1 MAQRY
6 VRWGLPRAA
15 GAVPYLME
23 FLVVTVATVLVTR
36 FLLAITG
43 YPQIGGGGLHV
54 AHVLW
59 GGLLLALGVMML
71 LSFVGPV
78 VRPAGSFVA
87 GVGFGL
93 FIDEVGKFL
102 TSDNDYF
109 FRPAAAVMYVTIVF
123 LVLVV
128 HWIHGRRPLTPP
140 ELYIAALTTAAVGV
154 TRGVTAAERV
164 QALERLDA
172 ASGLPGARQTAAA
185 VRALPAAQ
193 ERFDPSHAV
202 GWVLTRLRRVF
213 ATRWAE
219 RITIA
224 ILVIQAF
231 VTVLALGV
239 FAVGVVLLELGVQGV
254 ELDTGDTVPA
264 VISGASSV
272 ASAAC
277 VVAGLVQLHRG
288 RRASGYR
295 WLQRA
300 VLIDLLLVRVF
311 EFAVSQFGAIPSV
324 LLDLALLAV
333 LELARE
339 GGTAGTRGGD
349 PTASTA
355 EPMPADAAR
364 LA

>member
-15 GAVPYLME
+15 GAVPYLLE

-43 YPQIGGGGLHV
+43 YPQISGGGLHV

-78 VRPAGSFVA
+78 IRPLGSFVA

-93 FIDEVGKFL
+93 FIDEVGKFI

-109 FRPAAAVMYVTIVF
+109 YKPAAAVMYVTIVV

-128 HWIHGRRPLTPP
+128 HWIHGRRPLSPP
-140 ELYIAALTTAAVGV
+140 ELYIAALSTAAVGV
-154 TRGVTAAERV
+154 TRGVTPTERDE
-164 QALERLDA
+164 ALRRLDEA
-172 ASGLPGARQTAAA
+172 GDLPGAAATAEA
-185 VRALPAAQ
+185 VRALPDASVD
-193 ERFDPSHAV
+193 RFNPGNAIA
-202 GWVLTRLRRVF
+202 WVSDRLRRVLRN
-213 ATRWAE
+213 RWAE
-219 RITIA
+219 RVTIVILAVQA
-224 ILVIQAF
+224 I
-231 VTVLALGV
+231 VTLFAMLV
-239 FAVGVVLLELGVQGV
+239 FAVGLVLEAAGVDGIV
-254 ELDTGDTVPA
+254 LDTGDTVPA
-264 VISGASSV
+264 IISGASAV

-277 VVAGLVQLHRG
+277 VVTGVVQL
-288 RRASGYR
+288 RRKRRSSGYR

-300 VLIDLLLVRVF
+300 VLIDLLLTRVF

-324 LLDLALLAV
+324 VLDLVLLAV
-333 LELARE
+333 LEIARTTE
-339 GGTAGTRGGD
+339 PEAAA
-349 PTASTA
+349 PVAST
-355 EPMPADAAR
+355 PDRTPADAAR

>member
-15 GAVPYLME
+15 GAVPYLIE
-23 FLVVTVATVLVTR
+23 FLVAAVATVLVTR
-36 FLLAITG
+36 FLLAVTG
-43 YPQIGGGGLHV
+43 YPQLGGDGLHI

-78 VRPAGSFVA
+78 VRLVGSFVA

-109 FRPAAAVMYVTIVF
+109 YKPAAAVMYVTIVF

-128 HWIHGRRPLTPP
+128 HWVHGRRPLSPP
-140 ELYIAALTTAAVGV
+140 ELFIAALSTAAVGV
-154 TRGVTAAERV
+154 TRGLTPGERDE
-164 QALERLDA
+164 ALRRLDRA
-172 ASGLPGARQTAAA
+172 GSLPGAAATADA
-185 VRALPAAQ
+185 VRALPDASVD
-193 ERFDPSHAV
+193 RFNPANAV
-202 GWVLTRLRRVF
+202 AWVTTRLRRVLRN
-213 ATRWAE
+213 RWAE
-219 RITIA
+219 RATIV
-224 ILVIQAF
+224 ILAVQAA
-231 VTVLALGV
+231 VTV
-239 FAVGVVLLELGVQGV
+239 FAMLVLVTGLVLEAAGVQGIV
-254 ELDTGDTVPA
+254 LDTGDTLPA
-264 VISGASSV
+264 LISGASAV

-277 VVAGLVQLHRG
+277 VVTGLVQ
-288 RRASGYR
+288 RRRKRRNSAYR

-300 VLIDLLLVRVF
+300 VLIDLLLTRVF

-324 LLDLALLAV
+324 ILDLVLLAV
-333 LELARE
+333 LEIARTTE
-339 GGTAGTRGGD
+339 PSSAAEV
-349 PTASTA
+349 PSTA
-355 EPMPADAAR
+355 DRIPADAAR